1 MNGHINYILYYLIDR
16 QYNICFGRI
25 ETHIMRGLKK
35 PPYSSSKAWGRSQ
48 WKRVTNGC
56 TPTIVDI

>member
-1 MNGHINYILYYLIDR
+1 
-16 QYNICFGRI
+16 
-25 ETHIMRGLKK
+25 MRGLRK

-56 TPTIVDI
+56 IPTNVVKGPLITEECGIKKSVKV